1 MDDSYIVG
9 LLKRTRRIHA
19 GLGLAHDAKLS
30 ALDREIAAAI
40 AALEGKHA
48 FAPIHP
54 DMSSA
59 EDVGD
64 GLAPDASLMVHIDV
78 RLELN
83 PGESGS
89 LDTVSRSVSAL
100 LGRLPVKG
108 RKDPGITGVGR
119 IFPETDGFTSTLFVD
134 NVDEQQAEEVVYK
147 ALQDALRRSCNPRRK
162 GEGLR
167 AFRIHEVSHM
177 PDPGT
182 TLSW

>member
-9 LLKRTRRIHA
+9 LLKRTRRIHVEI
-19 GLGLAHDAKLS
+19 GRDHDAKLS
-30 ALDREIAAAI
+30 ALDREIDAAI

-48 FAPIHP
+48 FSPIYP
-54 DMSSA
+54 DTSPA
-59 EDVGD
+59 EDVD
-64 GLAPDASLMVHIDV
+64 DDLARDASLMVHIDV

-89 LDTVSRSVSAL
+89 LNTVSGAVRAL
-100 LGRLPVKG
+100 LGTLPVKG

-119 IFPETDGFTSTLFVD
+119 IFPETDGFTSTLFVG
-134 NVDEQQAEEVVYK
+134 NVDEQQAEEVAYK